1 MRDGAE
7 LGMAL
12 GERTVRP
19 ARPSVYR
26 QLPYLLPMLGFRS
39 EPACCQPRGL
49 SPSLLCCLFIN
60 PIYPAVF
67 LLLLVGFG
75 VVRYLET
82 KGSPLCQAWGE
93 FWDQP
98 ESAAAWLK
106 RRERGLEGIKG

>member
-7 LGMAL
+7 LGMTL
-12 GERTVRP
+12 GERTVHP

-26 QLPYLLPMLGFRS
+26 QLPYLPPMLGFSS
-39 EPACCQPRGL
+39 EPACCQPIGL

-60 PIYPAVF
+60 PIHPGVS

-75 VVRYLET
+75 VVRHLET
-82 KGSPLCQAWGE
+82 KVSPPCQAWGE

-98 ESAAAWLK
+98 ESAAARLK